1 MPPAV
6 DPRMARRRGGRGR
19 KGGGARSMK
28 RPAARGTFGS
38 EVRALLTPPQRPA
51 ARGRS
56 GGCGAASVS
65 SDASH
70 RCAGRL
76 GGCSVFFVPSDVP
89 PRRAQGVR
97 VIVARSSSRRM
108 WGSTPPLNTSTR
120 LLRPVARVGFEPYC
134 AVRITPI
141 HPQRPVRVGF
151 DVLALFFQGGD
162 FPQRPARVGFDW
174 GATTQARGRSLNA
187 PRAWGSMFNGFFDW
201 ERRPQRPAR
210 VGFEQFQIADQFV
223 GWAQRPARVGFERI
237 SRMDIFFDLA
247 QRPARVGFDSKFSL

>member
-19 KGGGARSMK
+19 EGGGARSMK

-56 GGCGAASVS
+56 GGCGAVSVS

-97 VIVARSSSRRM
+97 VIVACSSSRRM
-108 WGSTPPLNTSTR
+108 WGSSPPKHKRQVTSPCRARGVRAVLRSANYANPPSTPRTR
-120 LLRPVARVGFEPYC
+120 G
-134 AVRITPI
+134 
-141 HPQRPVRVGF
+141 VRVRSCCMDGSNRASTPRARG
-151 DVLALFFQGGD
+151 VREREYAEAVGRLK
-162 FPQRPARVGFDW
+162 QRPARLGFERSALRT
-174 GATTQARGRSLNA
+174 ATLRYSNA
-187 PRAWGSMFNGFFDW
+187 PCAWGSSS
-201 ERRPQRPAR
+201 
-210 VGFEQFQIADQFV
+210 
-223 GWAQRPARVGFERI
+223 
-237 SRMDIFFDLA
+237 SR
-247 QRPARVGFDSKFSL
+247 